1 MKGNLSKVVIFYWK
15 ETKTRHVS
23 GILISFIFEI
33 KTTDGKDLTHRIDA
47 NREDTIIETKHKVLF
62 FINLLNTTLNWV

>member
-15 ETKTRHVS
+15 ETKTRRHVS

-33 KTTDGKDLTHRIDA
+33 KTTDGKDLAHRIDD
-47 NREDTIIETKHKVLF
+47 NREDTIIETKTQGIIFYK
-62 FINLLNTTLNWV
+62 FIEYNA